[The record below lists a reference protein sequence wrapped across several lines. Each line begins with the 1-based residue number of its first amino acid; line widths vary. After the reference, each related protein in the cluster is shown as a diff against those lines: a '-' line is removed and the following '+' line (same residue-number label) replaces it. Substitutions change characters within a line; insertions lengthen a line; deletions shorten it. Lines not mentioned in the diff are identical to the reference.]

1 MRATYVGPCV
11 SFGAGQKVQGRW
23 GCWGHWGC
31 RGRWGRW
38 GRWGHWRRPASAL
51 LEEQQQ
57 VHEAILRTKID
68 AMLNYE
74 DEAVISRL
82 RWSRPRGTKL
92 EQQQVGVPLLS
103 RAFPRAIAA

>member
-1 MRATYVGPCV
+1 M
-11 SFGAGQKVQGRW
+11 
-23 GCWGHWGC
+23 
-31 RGRWGRW
+31 
-38 GRWGHWRRPASAL
+38 
-51 LEEQQQ
+51 EEQQQ

>member
-1 MRATYVGPCV
+1 
-11 SFGAGQKVQGRW
+11 
-23 GCWGHWGC
+23 
-31 RGRWGRW
+31 
-38 GRWGHWRRPASAL
+38 
-51 LEEQQQ
+51 

-82 RWSRPRGTKL
+82 GWSRPRGTKL